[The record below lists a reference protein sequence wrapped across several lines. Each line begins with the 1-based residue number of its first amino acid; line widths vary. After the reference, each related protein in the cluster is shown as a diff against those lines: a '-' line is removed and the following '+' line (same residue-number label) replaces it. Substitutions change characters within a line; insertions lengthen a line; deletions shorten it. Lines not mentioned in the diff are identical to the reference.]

1 MINSAGEEPVT
12 HSRIT
17 CLRSGYGLRFLSYPG
32 EMTLQD
38 FTDARRM
45 MPLRAV
51 GAALVRL
58 VSDAGRPVVQK
69 MAGRR

>member
-1 MINSAGEEPVT
+1 VGTACV
-12 HSRIT
+12 
-17 CLRSGYGLRFLSYPG
+17 FLSYPG

-51 GAALVRL
+51 GTALVRL

-69 MAGRR
+69 LAGER